1 MEKISEIPS
10 QAMLAKKATQTSS
23 SETMICKE
31 CRDAGFTSGSISYQA
46 YGSSDKYFCR
56 HCAKGENL
64 FEQWK
69 KEPAQQ
75 KCFRAWKQDK
85 IDRAIRISGVDGVFQ
100 NIRLND
106 IKSES
111 SLAKSCIKYVENWEE
126 IRLTGEGYYFWGNVG
141 AGKTFIASALANE
154 LMKAKLVE
162 VLFIRM
168 PEAAKRVKKSFDSFV
183 KNEDKK
189 LFDRMKD
196 VELLVID
203 DLGVE
208 KVSEWLIDEMYQIID
223 FRWRNKKPM
232 IITSNRSL
240 DDLSKVYPEQIPSRI
255 KGCCKNIHFKASDK
269 RQNAP
274 TLF

>member
-1 MEKISEIPS
+1 MS
-10 QAMLAKKATQTSS
+10 AKKAMQTSS
-23 SETMICKE
+23 SEMKTNNCSE

-46 YGSSDKYFCR
+46 YGTSDKYFCR
-56 HCAKGENL
+56 HCEKGKRL
-64 FEQWK
+64 FEKWK

-75 KCFRAWKQDK
+75 ENYRVWKQEK
-85 IDRAIRISGVDGVFQ
+85 IDRSLRLSGVDGMFQ
-100 NIRLND
+100 NIRLSD

-111 SLAKSCIKYVENWEE
+111 ALMKSCTKYVENWEK
-126 IRLTGEGYYFWGNVG
+126 IRPTGGGYYFWGNVG

-154 LMKAKLVE
+154 LMKTKLVE

-168 PEAAKRVKKSFDSFV
+168 PEAAKRVKKSFDAVV

-196 VELLVID
+196 AELLVID

-240 DDLSKVYPEQIPSRI
+240 DDLTKVYPEQIPSRI

>member
-1 MEKISEIPS
+1 
-10 QAMLAKKATQTSS
+10 MLAKKATQTLS

-31 CRDAGFTSGSISYQA
+31 CRDAGFTSGSISYQT
-46 YGSSDKYFCR
+46 YGVSDKYFCL
-56 HCAKGENL
+56 HCEKGKNM
-64 FEQWK
+64 FEAWK
-69 KEPAQQ
+69 KEPIQQ
-75 KCFRAWKQDK
+75 ENYRAYKNAK
-85 IDRAIRISGVDGVFQ
+85 IERAIRLSGVDGMFE
-100 NIRLND
+100 NIRLSD

-111 SLAKSCIKYVENWEE
+111 NLAQSCAKYVQNWEQ
-126 IRLTGEGYYFWGNVG
+126 IRTTGGGYYFWGNVG

-154 LMKAKLVE
+154 LMKTKLVE

-168 PEAAKRVKKSFDSFV
+168 PEAAKRVKNTFDNAV

-240 DDLSKVYPEQIPSRI
+240 DDLMKVYPEQIPSRI
-255 KGCCKNIHFKASDK
+255 KGCCKNIHFKSSD
-269 RQNAP
+269 RRNSSP